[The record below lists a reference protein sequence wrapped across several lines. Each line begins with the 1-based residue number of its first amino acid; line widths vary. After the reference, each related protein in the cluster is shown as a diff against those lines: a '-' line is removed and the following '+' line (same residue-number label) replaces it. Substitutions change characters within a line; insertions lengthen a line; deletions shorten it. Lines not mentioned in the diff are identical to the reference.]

1 MYSKRAKIATLC
13 WLGMCMDMELL
24 KRSLLFKDDNGQLGW
39 HKVSALSRRGNTGMV
54 MLRKAESAQLRG

>member
-1 MYSKRAKIATLC
+1 
-13 WLGMCMDMELL
+13 MDMELL